1 MKASTWIRCLQIRTD
16 TFPTRA
22 ALLRGGRSRF
32 PQETLIHLLSRC
44 PALHGLIIR
53 RHNRIVDL
61 LVSKSIEMGW
71 RVRKEFRCRLESG
84 VTRVPDLNLHD
95 GRGRAI
101 VVDVFE
107 KAYEE
112 KVLKYEVRDYLK
124 DERLGETVS
133 IHGCRGAFPE
143 INNQVLEDIGIE
155 RLTKPSDSPIKSR
168 LLPNPRFAPSWPS
181 PNGRW
186 FGSQPARSFG
196 LATPVLED
204 RLH

>member
-1 MKASTWIRCLQIRTD
+1 MGVQHFMVSNSWLKKPQNMKASTWIRCLQIRTD

-22 ALLRGGRSRF
+22 ALLRGGRNWNVPLCRF
-32 PQETLIHLLSRC
+32 PQETLIHLLSCC

-61 LVSKSIEMGW
+61 LASKSIEMSW

-112 KVLKYEVRDYLK
+112 KVRKYEVLRDYLQ
-124 DERLGETVS
+124 DEGLGETLSV
-133 IHGCRGAFPE
+133 
-143 INNQVLEDIGIE
+143 V
-155 RLTKPSDSPIKSR
+155 
-168 LLPNPRFAPSWPS
+168 APS
-181 PNGRW
+181 RK
-186 FGSQPARSFG
+186 
-196 LATPVLED
+196 
-204 RLH
+204 